1 MTISYQT
8 EDAVGAITLSDD
20 RDFAALE
27 YSRPPAN
34 AALPED
40 HFICP
45 PDLAARL
52 IALLQ
57 PDTSDDDE
65 IIDLDSVGTPARCA

>member
-8 EDAVGAITLSDD
+8 EDAAGAITLSDD
-20 RDFAALE
+20 CDFAALE
-27 YSRPPAN
+27 YGRPSAD
-34 AALPED
+34 ALFPED
-40 HFICP
+40 DFICP

-52 IALLQ
+52 IALLR

-65 IIDLDSVGTPARCA
+65 IVDVDGVGTPARCA